1 MTLQHISIEH
11 LTFRAYDIWMNRWLL
26 LMSGDFS
33 AGRFNAMTVGWGS
46 MGAMWN
52 KPFVQVVVRP
62 IRYTYEFMERYDTF
76 TLNVLPETYRPAL
89 KLLGKKSGR
98 SGDKISEA
106 GLTPMASNA
115 VAAPCFQEAE
125 LILECR
131 KMYWDDLDSAHFLD
145 AEIPSHYPKRDYHRM
160 YFGEIQFIL
169 GIDAY
174 SKTGER

>member
-1 MTLQHISIEH
+1 MTLQRIPTES
-11 LTFRAYDIWMNRWLL
+11 LALLPYDLWAIRSMLL
-26 LMSGDFS
+26 LSGDFS

-46 MGAMWN
+46 FGAMWN

-62 IRYTYEFMERYDTF
+62 SRYTYEFMERYETF
-76 TLNVLPETYRPAL
+76 TLNVLPETHRSAL
-89 KLLGKKSGR
+89 ELLGTKSGR

-106 GLTPMASNA
+106 GLTPIASNT

-131 KMYWDDLDSAHFLD
+131 KIYWDDLTPAQFLD
-145 AEIPSHYPKRDYHRM
+145 TEINIHYPDGDYHRM
-160 YFGEIQFIL
+160 YFGEIQSVL
-169 GIDAY
+169 GTNAY

>member
-1 MTLQHISIEH
+1 MTLQHISAEN
-11 LTFRAYDIWMNRWLL
+11 LTFRTYDIWANQWPLL
-26 LMSGDFS
+26 ISGDFS
-33 AGRFNAMTVGWGS
+33 AGRFNTMTIGWGS
-46 MGAMWN
+46 MGTMWN

-62 IRYTYEFMERYDTF
+62 SRYTYEFMERYDTF
-76 TLNVLPETYRPAL
+76 TLNVLPEAYRPAL
-89 KLLGKKSGR
+89 ELLGSKSGR

-131 KMYWDDLDSAHFLD
+131 KMYWDDLAPAHFID
-145 AEIPSHYPKRDYHRM
+145 AEIPSHYPDGDYHRM

-169 GIDAY
+169 GIGAY

>member
-1 MTLQHISIEH
+1 MTLQHISTEN
-11 LTFRAYDIWMNRWLL
+11 LTFPAYDVWANRWML

-33 AGRFNAMTVGWGS
+33 AGRFNTMTVAWGS

-62 IRYTYEFMERYDTF
+62 SRYTYEFMERYDTF
-76 TLNVLPETYRPAL
+76 TLNVLPEAYRPAL
-89 KLLGKKSGR
+89 QLLGTKSGR

-106 GLTPMASNA
+106 GLTPKASNS

-131 KMYWDDLDSAHFLD
+131 KIYWDDLAPAHFLD
-145 AEIPSHYPKRDYHRM
+145 AEIPTNYPDGDYHRI
-160 YFGEIQFIL
+160 YFGEILSVL
-169 GIDAY
+169 GINAY
-174 SKTGER
+174 SKKGER